1 MPITLTPMRA
11 SIALVTGG
19 CLWGIYWIPMGYLE
33 AMGFHG
39 ATAGI
44 VLCISC
50 LLLLSP
56 AIWQYRMLFVRHYQT
71 LLFSGLLTGAALSL
85 FTTSL
90 AYTDVIRSILLFYLA
105 PVWGV
110 LVGIIVLHERLTLTR
125 CFVIAFAF
133 TGLYVILG
141 TGGDIPLPRNVGDVF
156 ALLSGLLWAIGS
168 LGLLRAQ
175 SIPVMP
181 QIIAFFVGSLLISVM
196 TFWAIGAPL
205 DLAISAQSLAHF
217 GIIAFLIA
225 CYALPMIW
233 LTIAPAR
240 VLTPARVGILLMS
253 EVIIGTSSAALLSGE
268 PFGAR
273 ELIGTI
279 CIICAA
285 LIEIKGSQTDKPIKK
300 VEKKVSVNG

>member
-1 MPITLTPMRA
+1 MPTALSPMRA
-11 SIALVTGG
+11 SIALLTGG

-44 VLCISC
+44 VLCVSC
-50 LLLLSP
+50 LVVLSP
-56 AIWQYRMLFVRHYQT
+56 MIWHHRMLFVRHYKT

-110 LVGIIVLHERLTLTR
+110 LVGIIVLHERLTITR
-125 CFVIAFAF
+125 CFVIAFALI
-133 TGLYVILG
+133 GLYVILG
-141 TGGDIPLPRNVGDVF
+141 TGSGIPLPRNIGDVF
-156 ALLSGLLWAIGS
+156 ALLSGMLWAIGS

-175 SIPVMP
+175 SIPVIP
-181 QIIAFFVGSLLISVM
+181 QIIAFFVGSLLVSVM
-196 TFWAIGAPL
+196 TYWLIGAPL
-205 DLAISAQSLAHF
+205 TIVITTQTILHF
-217 GIIAFLIA
+217 ALIAFLIA

-268 PFGAR
+268 PFGTR

-285 LIEIKGSQTDKPIKK
+285 LIEIKGSSTDRPIMKGAA
-300 VEKKVSVNG
+300 NG